1 MARVPELPSKSFA
14 LARASAGRVASLNY
28 LIPIVVRRSG
38 GVQQT
43 APIIPVMRLSASIF
57 LAVTMSV
64 AAGCG
69 SGGRSVA
76 PPTTTVAPATTTAPA
91 TVATT
96 TSGAG
101 ALQAEANATAAGD
114 IPDNQ
119 VFLVFRDARA
129 GYSMKYPEGW
139 AQQGSRGSVS
149 FRDKNNVIRAVVSAG
164 AAWTRA
170 SVQADLRALQGARV
184 QSSPQAITL
193 SGRPAFKVVY
203 RTVSAPNPVT
213 GKRVTLSVDRYYV
226 WKQGRR
232 AVLDL
237 GCPVG
242 VDNVD
247 AYRLI
252 SESFRWS

>member
-1 MARVPELPSKSFA
+1 MRVCSMLAVA
-14 LARASAGRVASLNY
+14 LAACL
-28 LIPIVVRRSG
+28 
-38 GVQQT
+38 
-43 APIIPVMRLSASIF
+43 
-57 LAVTMSV
+57 

-69 SGGRSVA
+69 SGAS
-76 PPTTTVAPATTTAPA
+76 PTTTVAPATTARATTTAPP
-91 TVATT
+91 

-101 ALQAEANATAAGD
+101 ALQAEVNAAAAGD

-119 VFLVFRDARA
+119 VFLVFRDAGA
-129 GYSMKYPEGW
+129 GYSLKYPEGW
-139 AQQGSRGSVS
+139 AQQGSGAKVS

-164 AAWTRA
+164 PAWTRA
-170 SVQADLRALQGARV
+170 SVAADLRTLKGAQVQGP
-184 QSSPQAITL
+184 PQAITL
-193 SGRPAFKVVY
+193 SGRPAFKAVY

>member
-1 MARVPELPSKSFA
+1 MRVCSMLAAA
-14 LARASAGRVASLNY
+14 LAACL
-28 LIPIVVRRSG
+28 
-38 GVQQT
+38 
-43 APIIPVMRLSASIF
+43 
-57 LAVTMSV
+57 

-69 SGGRSVA
+69 SGAS
-76 PPTTTVAPATTTAPA
+76 PTTTVAPATTAR
-91 TVATT
+91 ATT
-96 TSGAG
+96 TAPPTGGAG
-101 ALQAEANATAAGD
+101 ALQAEVNAAAAGD

-129 GYSMKYPEGW
+129 GYSLKYPEGW
-139 AQQGSRGSVS
+139 AQQGSGGKVS

-164 AAWTRA
+164 PAWTRA
-170 SVQADLRALQGARV
+170 SVAADLRRLKGAQVQGP
-184 QSSPQAITL
+184 PQAITL
-193 SGRPAFKVVY
+193 SGRPAFKAVY
-203 RTVSAPNPVT
+203 RTVSAPNPVS

>member
-1 MARVPELPSKSFA
+1 
-14 LARASAGRVASLNY
+14 
-28 LIPIVVRRSG
+28 
-38 GVQQT
+38 
-43 APIIPVMRLSASIF
+43 MRLSASLF

-64 AAGCG
+64 VGAGCG
-69 SGGRSVA
+69 SGGRSGA
-76 PPTTTVAPATTTAPA
+76 ATTTTAPPA
-91 TVATT
+91 TTAAATT

-119 VFLVFRDARA
+119 VFLVFRDVPA

-139 AQQGSRGSVS
+139 AQQGSGNRVS

-170 SVQADLRALQGARV
+170 SVQADLRALKGARV
-184 QSSPQAITL
+184 QSPPQAMTL

-226 WKQGRR
+226 RKQGRR

-237 GCPVG
+237 GAPVG